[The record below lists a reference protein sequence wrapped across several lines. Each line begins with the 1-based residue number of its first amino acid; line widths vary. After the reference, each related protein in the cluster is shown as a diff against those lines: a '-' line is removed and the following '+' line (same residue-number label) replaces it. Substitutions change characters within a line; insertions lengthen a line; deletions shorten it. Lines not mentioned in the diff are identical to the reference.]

1 MEEKEAKKGF
11 SLTRRQKFRLTIM
24 TLGLFLGW
32 SWGYFTSVTQNGI
45 GLVIVFLIALIG
57 HQIVMNNIRKI
68 NDQEP
73 IEDGI
78 VTPLRDG
85 FIMMGWIWGCFV
97 GFSGG
102 LSHGL
107 HGFLDAFVFVGLL
120 YTAEIINTVSRILKG
135 WRSFIIMESIA
146 FIFCVLAILKVI
158 FNIHF

>member
-1 MEEKEAKKGF
+1 MEDKEAKKGF

-32 SWGYFTSVTQNGI
+32 SWGYFTSVIQNGI
-45 GLVIVFLIALIG
+45 GLVIVFL
-57 HQIVMNNIRKI
+57 MNNIQKI
-68 NDQEP
+68 NEQEP

-78 VTPLRDG
+78 VIPLRDG

-146 FIFCVLAILKVI
+146 FILCVLAILKVI